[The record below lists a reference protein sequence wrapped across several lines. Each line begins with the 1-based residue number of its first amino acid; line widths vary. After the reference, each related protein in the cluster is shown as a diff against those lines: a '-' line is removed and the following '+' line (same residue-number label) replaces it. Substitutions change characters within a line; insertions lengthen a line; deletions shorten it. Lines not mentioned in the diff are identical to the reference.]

1 MQDCRRFELER
12 LSVESKTRG
21 QRYERRDLR
30 QQVRDYRSELEQV
43 HQALQRR
50 SDEYSKELR
59 RLAVR
64 IRDLETE
71 RDRFQRLWEDLLES
85 RRTQQQVARISKR
98 LGKPISVS
106 DAH

>member
-1 MQDCRRFELER
+1 
-12 LSVESKTRG
+12 
-21 QRYERRDLR
+21 
-30 QQVRDYRSELEQV
+30 
-43 HQALQRR
+43 
-50 SDEYSKELR
+50 
-59 RLAVR
+59 VR